1 MNVESDLLS
10 KLGQVQLVSDKLQE
24 ILGFSPVALLFV
36 IIIVSVFGKPIAKAL
51 KLKENAKS
59 LFLIVLSILIS
70 LIAVMATSGTDTLA
84 AIAFKTIVFSSLAAF
99 SYDILKPVITA
110 LVSFLYRRIEKYT
123 GIKIEEEDIITIE
136 EIADDRAEEDKRIT

>member
-10 KLGQVQLVSDKLQE
+10 KLGQMQLVSDKLQE

-70 LIAVMATSGTDTLA
+70 LIAVMATSGTETLA
-84 AIAFKTIVFSSLAAF
+84 AIAFKTIVFSSLASF
-99 SYDILKPVITA
+99 SYDILKPVVTA
-110 LVSFLYRRIEKYT
+110 LVSFLYKRIERYT

-136 EIADDRAEEDKRIT
+136 EIGDDRAEEDKRIT